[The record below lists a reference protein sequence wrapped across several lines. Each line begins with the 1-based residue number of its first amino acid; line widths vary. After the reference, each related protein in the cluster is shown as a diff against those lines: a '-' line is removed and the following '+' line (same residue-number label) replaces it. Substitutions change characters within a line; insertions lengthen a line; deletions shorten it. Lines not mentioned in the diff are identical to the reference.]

1 MIDSQ
6 RLRVTLQFE
15 YDAEIFDGDPD
26 DAFEIAELEKNLMLD
41 NPAGALSVILRNADE
56 VTAQVEPVLLEKDL
70 S

>member
-6 RLRVTLQFE
+6 RLKVSIQFE
-15 YDAEIFDGDPD
+15 YDAEIFEGDPD

-41 NPAGALSVILRNADE
+41 NPAGALAVILRNADGFSTE
-56 VTAQVEPVLLEKDL
+56 VEPVLLEKDP